1 MKINQI
7 QRCTKDAAFPSSSSS
22 SAVMI
27 KGEFTSSSS
36 PLSIFISSEED
47 RVKTKK
53 IDSFMRR
60 DLFYVSGYTARRRK
74 KNSISFFTFD
84 NCIVSRLYLS
94 LFLSLASAVK
104 VKSIDKILRKFN
116 WMLVFH
122 AVHSNFLYSL
132 SHLDRRVLKRCT
144 SCDAI
149 HAEQWLYDRKEI
161 EQSAILLHIEH
172 LIILSVRVCVFA
184 RLSSHIP
191 FHKMLL
197 CSIESIF
204 LLSLFFRKT
213 NIVHKPPHAIQLS
226 ERCILVHMRKMIY
239 EDGRCFYFSLSS
251 TLRL

>member
-27 KGEFTSSSS
+27 KAEFSSSSS

-74 KNSISFFTFD
+74 KKQHLLLHIRQLHCLSPLSIS
-84 NCIVSRLYLS
+84 I
-94 LFLSLASAVK
+94 
-104 VKSIDKILRKFN
+104 SIAGKRCQSKIDRQNPSQIQLDAGVPCSN
-116 WMLVFH
+116 
-122 AVHSNFLYSL
+122 SNFLYSL

-149 HAEQWLYDRKEI
+149 HAEQ
-161 EQSAILLHIEH
+161 
-172 LIILSVRVCVFA
+172 
-184 RLSSHIP
+184 
-191 FHKMLL
+191 
-197 CSIESIF
+197 
-204 LLSLFFRKT
+204 
-213 NIVHKPPHAIQLS
+213 
-226 ERCILVHMRKMIY
+226 
-239 EDGRCFYFSLSS
+239 
-251 TLRL
+251 